1 MSIVA
6 APPAPPSARARSGAA
21 ADPRRV
27 EKARGIFLA
36 LAKHI
41 GAKTIYAEN
50 SPMVAK
56 FGEALQKAVRAF
68 FQDEKELR
76 LTIEQYRITWC
87 DETVYDN
94 RDKKE
99 SIAFLL
105 FKDGVGELTF
115 QSEIEPEE
123 LERFVDLI
131 RNHISSASVHD
142 DIVDKLW
149 QAEFAHLSYRVFD
162 EAADAA
168 KGEGQS
174 ADNDSG
180 EQRLRLDDHPSLAS
194 GAQPARGNSGVLERS
209 AESLGKHLMAVVE
222 REHPGCSPRE
232 REHHL
237 QQLQER
243 LFTLNADE
251 LASLRASF
259 TSIREKDKLL
269 WLLHAMLDFTR
280 ATNPAP
286 VAGDVLDI
294 VHRLV
299 RSIAEEGD
307 VPTLIE
313 LLGIQKSLATGP
325 ALGPGFESLPQ
336 RIKRELTNTA
346 FLLALGKK
354 VGRSGKGARE
364 ILEYFQ
370 SIGTNAVPAMREIL
384 ASSSDASIHAKTC
397 DAIVSV
403 ARDYIE
409 SVVEDLRPDHPLE
422 ARDAVYMLRQ
432 CVTREVPPVLQKYL
446 SHPDARV
453 RGGVVEYLAEIGTD
467 EAAALLCKLLADA
480 DASVRVRTLA
490 AVENLPN
497 PSIVAA
503 VTSMCFEQDTT
514 PKGMEELQRLFRA
527 VGKLAGADVLPR
539 VLRMAG
545 ARSLFAMGGRAR
557 QDKLLAIS
565 ALRYIPGP
573 EARAALEKLADDA
586 NDLVKKVAQH
596 ALKAH
601 DGNGAPDDQEAA
613 VAAGVGGTNV

>member
-115 QSEIEPEE
+115 QAEIEPEE
-123 LERFVDLI
+123 LERFVDLV
-131 RNHISSASVHD
+131 RNHIGSASAHD

-149 QAEFAHLSYRVFD
+149 QAEFAHISYRVFD
-162 EAADAA
+162 EAAEAA
-168 KGEGQS
+168 KGEGQG
-174 ADNDSG
+174 ADNDAG
-180 EQRLRLDDHPSLAS
+180 ERRLRLDDHPNLAS
-194 GAQPARGNSGVLERS
+194 GAQPARGNSAMLDRS
-209 AESLGKHLMAVVE
+209 TESLGAHLLAIVE
-222 REHPGCSPRE
+222 RDHPGASERDRE
-232 REHHL
+232 RHL

-243 LFTLNADE
+243 LFTLSAE
-251 LASLRASF
+251 EHASLRASF
-259 TSIREKDKLL
+259 AAVRDRDKLL
-269 WLLHAMLDFTR
+269 WLLQAMLDFTR
-280 ATNPAP
+280 AANPAST
-286 VAGDVLDI
+286 AGDVLEI
-294 VHRLV
+294 IHRLV

-307 VPTLIE
+307 VPMLIE
-313 LLGIQKSLATGP
+313 LLGIQKKLATGP
-325 ALGPGFESLPQ
+325 VLGPGLETLPQ
-336 RIKRELTNTA
+336 RMQRELTNTA

-364 ILEYFQ
+364 ILEYFR
-370 SIGTNAVPAMREIL
+370 SIGNNAVPAMREIL
-384 ASSSDASIHAKTC
+384 ASSGDASIHAKTC

-409 SVVEDLRPDHPLE
+409 SVVDDLSPDNPLE
-422 ARDAVYMLRQ
+422 ARDAIYLLRQ
-432 CVTREVPPVLQKYL
+432 CIARDVPAVLQKYL

-453 RGGVVEYLAEIGTD
+453 RGGVVEYLAAIGTD
-467 EAAALLCKLLADA
+467 EAAALLCRLLADPDA
-480 DASVRVRTLA
+480 DVRVRTIA
-490 AVENLPN
+490 AVEGFSH

-503 VTSMCFEQDTT
+503 VTAMCFEQDTSA
-514 PKGMEELQRLFRA
+514 KNLEELQRLFRA
-527 VGKLAGADVLPR
+527 VGKLAGTDVLPR
-539 VLRMAG
+539 LLRMTG
-545 ARSLFAMGGRAR
+545 TRSLFSMGGRAR

-565 ALRYIPGP
+565 ALRYIRTP
-573 EARAALEKLADDA
+573 EARAALEKLAGDG
-586 NDLVKKVAQH
+586 NGIVKSRAQH
-596 ALKAH
+596 ALATF
-601 DGNGAPDDQEAA
+601 DGQEESDDPKPPASGA
-613 VAAGVGGTNV
+613 GGTNG

>member
-6 APPAPPSARARSGAA
+6 ASPASPSARARSGAA

-27 EKARGIFLA
+27 ENVRGIFLA

-68 FQDEKELR
+68 FEDEKELR

-105 FKDGVGELTF
+105 FKDGVGELTI

-123 LERFVDLI
+123 LERFVDLVK
-131 RNHISSASVHD
+131 NHICSASAHD

-162 EAADAA
+162 EAVDAA
-168 KGEGQS
+168 KGDGRG

-209 AESLGKHLMAVVE
+209 AESLGAHLMAVVE
-222 REHPGCSPRE
+222 RAHPGAGARDRE
-232 REHHL
+232 RLL
-237 QQLQER
+237 QELQER
-243 LFTLNADE
+243 LFTLNPDE
-251 LASLRASF
+251 LASLRAGFVSM
-259 TSIREKDKLL
+259 RDRDKLL
-269 WLLHAMLDFTR
+269 WLLRSMLDFTR
-280 ATNPAP
+280 ANNPAP

-294 VHRLV
+294 IHRLV

-313 LLGIQKSLATGP
+313 LLKIQQTLATDP
-325 ALGPGFESLPQ
+325 ALGPRFESLPQ

-384 ASSSDASIHAKTC
+384 ASSSDAAIHAKTC

-409 SVVEDLRPDHPLE
+409 SVVDDLRPDNLLE
-422 ARDAVYMLRQ
+422 AQDAVYMLRQ
-432 CVTREVPPVLQKYL
+432 CITREVPSVLRKYL

-467 EAAALLCKLLADA
+467 EAAALLCTLLADA
-480 DASVRVRTLA
+480 DAGVRIRTIA
-490 AVENLPN
+490 AVENLPH

-503 VTSMCFEQDTT
+503 VTSMCFDQDSTSRS
-514 PKGMEELQRLFRA
+514 MEELQRLFRA

-539 VLRMAG
+539 ILRMAG
-545 ARSLFAMGGRAR
+545 ARSLFSMGGRAR

-565 ALRYIPGP
+565 ALRYIRAP
-573 EARAALEKLADDA
+573 EARAALEKLAGDG
-586 NDLVKKVAQH
+586 NDLVKNVALH

-613 VAAGVGGTNV
+613 VAAGTGGADV